1 MPEPFNYSIQLL
13 LMGYCAFEL
22 TAIHRREKFSTFKM
36 LYVIILL
43 SFIAISLIN
52 YTLVWWGVAPAD
64 ELSMWRNATATVRP
78 SLQSRFDVIPKT
90 CTCTQSPPTNRQAAL
105 IVQLSFAISNDYALY
120 IPAPILGWLR
130 LLFIQYTECLYLV
143 FTDSAR
149 IMCVELEH
157 THDGCWDCCIYC
169 QIYTALTNISVWFAI
184 CALW

>member
-43 SFIAISLIN
+43 SFIAISLN
-52 YTLVWWGVAPAD
+52 YTFVWWGVSPAD
-64 ELSMWRNATATVRP
+64 ELSMWRNATVRP

-90 CTCTQSPPTNRQAAL
+90 CTCTQSPPTNRHNAL

-130 LLFIQYTECLYLV
+130 LLYRMFVFSVYRFRTDNVCSACTWRLLRLLYILPKLYRP
-143 FTDSAR
+143 DK
-149 IMCVELEH
+149 H
-157 THDGCWDCCIYC
+157 
-169 QIYTALTNISVWFAI
+169 
-184 CALW
+184 